1 MNGFSHHF
9 LTYLIFTK
17 IWCYVISFSSLY
29 DIYLSLSHCGT
40 LPVRYL
46 ALCSLFSILS
56 MRYVCAVFGWTL
68 PVTYIHW
75 LCCFFSIFSVRYRC
89 LVFSCGTLPW
99 RYLSFCCFFS
109 IFSVRY
115 HCVPFGCG
123 TLPVR
128 HLALCCLFSI
138 FSMRYL
144 CLVFG
149 CKTLHVV
156 LMWLCAVYFRS
167 SLCDIFIW
175 YSAVEVCLWD
185 GRWHCIFSFGSPWT
199 NNG

>member
-1 MNGFSHHF
+1 MAAFIFILNLVMNGFSHHF
-9 LTYLIFTK
+9 LMYLIFTK

-46 ALCSLFSILS
+46 ALC
-56 MRYVCAVFGWTL
+56 
-68 PVTYIHW
+68 
-75 LCCFFSIFSVRYRC
+75 CFF
-89 LVFSCGTLPW
+89 L
-99 RYLSFCCFFS
+99 

-115 HCVPFGCG
+115 HSVAFGCG

-138 FSMRYL
+138 FSMRCL

-175 YSAVEVCLWD
+175 YSAVEVCL
-185 GRWHCIFSFGSPWT
+185 
-199 NNG
+199 